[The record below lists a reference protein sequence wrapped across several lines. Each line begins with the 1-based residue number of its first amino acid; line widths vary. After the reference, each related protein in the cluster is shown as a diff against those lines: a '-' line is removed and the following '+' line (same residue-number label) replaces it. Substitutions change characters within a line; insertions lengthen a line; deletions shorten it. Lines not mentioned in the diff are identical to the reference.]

1 MHGGVFLY
9 TKQQETAAKEVC
21 VVVMLGDVH
30 IRCHPFFE
38 IFVDPSLPL
47 VTRFT
52 K

>member
-30 IRCHPFFE
+30 
-38 IFVDPSLPL
+38 
-47 VTRFT
+47 